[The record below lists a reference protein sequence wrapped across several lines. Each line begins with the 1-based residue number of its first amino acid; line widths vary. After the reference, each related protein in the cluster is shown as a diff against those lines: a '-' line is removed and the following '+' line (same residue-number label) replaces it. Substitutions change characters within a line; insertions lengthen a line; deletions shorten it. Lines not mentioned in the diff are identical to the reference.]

1 MAGIHS
7 ATHILMGLI
16 ICLFDSCPIDTDG
29 PHLEI
34 WMRTSSHKVSNEAI
48 VGR

>member
-16 ICLFDSCPIDTDG
+16 TCLFDSCPINTDG
-29 PHLEI
+29 SHLEI
-34 WMRTSSHKVSNEAI
+34 WTRAPSHQVSNEAL